1 MITITELKERKKEL
15 CYSNKMISDISGV
28 PVSTLQKIFGG
39 STETPRYE
47 TLLKLE
53 KALFPT
59 DRELRVSDPYYR
71 PDGGLYKMNVRE
83 PHEAYSYSSLYYYDE
98 SFSMLGKRQGQF
110 TIDDCLA
117 LPDGVRM
124 ELIDGILYD
133 IASPT
138 AVHQTIIL
146 QVSLQIMNILDS
158 SDGDCQVFIAPLD
171 VQFEADDKDTL
182 LQPDL
187 LVVCEKEKYVNE
199 TGRILGAPDMIME
212 VLSPSTRGKDR
223 IIKLNKYGQK
233 GVKEYWIVDPDN
245 MEIQVY
251 FYKNGFGPK
260 RYTFDERVPISI
272 FSNKVSVDFARILK
286 LLRGRLGFGSED

>member
-1 MITITELKERKKEL
+1 MITIKELKERKKEL

-59 DRELRVSDPYYR
+59 DRDLRVSDPYYR
-71 PDGGLYKMNVRE
+71 PDGALYKMHVQE
-83 PHEAYSYSSLYYYDE
+83 PLEAYSYSSLYYYDE
-98 SFSMLGKRQGQF
+98 NLCMFGKRQGQF
-110 TIDDCLA
+110 TVDDCLA

-133 IASPT
+133 LASPT
-138 AVHQTIIL
+138 TVHQTMIL
-146 QVSLQIMNILDS
+146 QVSMQISSILDS
-158 SDGDCQVFIAPLD
+158 SDGDCEVFFAPLD
-171 VQFEADDKDTL
+171 VQFEADDNDTL

-187 LVVCEKEKYVNE
+187 MVVCEKTKYNNG

-233 GVKEYWIVDPDN
+233 GVKEYWIVDPDS

-260 RYTFDERVPISI
+260 RYTFDEKVPISI
-272 FSNKVSVDFARILK
+272 FGGKASVDFARISK
-286 LLRGRLGFGSED
+286 VLRDRLGFM

>member
-53 KALFPT
+53 KALFPN
-59 DRELRVSDPYYR
+59 DRDLRISDPYYR

-251 FYKNGFGPK
+251 FYKDGFGPK